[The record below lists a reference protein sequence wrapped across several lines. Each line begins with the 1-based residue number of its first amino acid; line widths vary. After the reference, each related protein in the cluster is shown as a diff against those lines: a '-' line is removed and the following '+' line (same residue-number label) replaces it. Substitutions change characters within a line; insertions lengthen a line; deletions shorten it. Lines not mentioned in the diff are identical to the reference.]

1 MNAPRYQVHGEIH
14 ADGETLVLFGT
25 GNIVEAVGRLH
36 LLTPHFSETRP
47 PGGLQ
52 VPLRWPVVCQLAGE
66 MGPAWLPGPRLQA
79 WIYEQV
85 QRRTVL
91 PELKARVN
99 AGAPAPRSYQVTGAQ
114 LIAAGLQALI
124 CDDPG
129 TGKTLTTLLG
139 LLELRER
146 GVLPLA
152 APMLVVCPA
161 SVMDSWITDARRWMP
176 WSVLAWRGADRG
188 RLVDTRHD
196 LYVVSY
202 ETMHRDVRP
211 PEDERGRPKWR
222 AHLLDKPFAAVVLD
236 EAHLIK
242 SAKSA
247 RSKAAVKLAG
257 RARVVV
263 PLSGTPITHHA
274 GDLHQALKAMDPVSW
289 PSAERFSARY
299 LDAVAGDYGDDVLGL
314 NRFREPEFRLCL
326 TGHYRRLAK
335 EDVLP
340 ELPPKVYTERHV
352 TLPPAARRAY
362 DEMAKDMLATLE
374 DGQEM
379 PAFDVL
385 AQLMRLLALANS
397 ACDVEVVHGPD
408 TDDDTGLPK
417 IHVHVHP
424 KEPSWKIDEL
434 VSVLDERSARP
445 SVVFA
450 PSAKLIR
457 LAGAR
462 LEREGA
468 RVGYVIGG
476 QTHGQRTEAVN
487 TFQRGQLDVMMAT
500 TGAGGVGITLTA
512 ADTNV
517 FLQRPW
523 SFVEASQAEDRT
535 HRIGSE
541 VHESVE
547 IVDIIAD
554 DTVDSQVRG
563 VLAGKAAALAELLA
577 DPRIARRCLGG
588 A

>member
-1 MNAPRYQVHGEIH
+1 MTAPRYQVHGEIH
-14 ADGETLVLFGT
+14 ADGETLILFGT

-36 LLTPHFSETRP
+36 LLTPHFTATDP
-47 PGGLQ
+47 PGGLR
-52 VPLRWPVVCQLAGE
+52 VPLRWPVVCQIAGE
-66 MGPAWLPGPRLQA
+66 MGPAWLPGPRLRA
-79 WIYEQV
+79 WIFEQV
-85 QRRTVL
+85 QRRSVL

-99 AGAPAPRSYQVTGAQ
+99 AGAPEPRSYQVAGAQ

-161 SVMDSWITDARRWMP
+161 SVVDSWVRDAGRWMP
-176 WSVLAWRGADRG
+176 WRVAAWRGPG
-188 RLVDTRHD
+188 RARLTEGRHD
-196 LYVVSY
+196 LYVTSY
-202 ETMHRDVRP
+202 ETATRDV
-211 PEDERGRPKWR
+211 DPKS
-222 AHLLDKPFAAVVLD
+222 ATSLLGKGFAAVVLD

-247 RSKAAVKLAG
+247 RSKAALKLTR
-257 RARVVV
+257 RAQVVV

-289 PSAERFSARY
+289 PSAERFAARY
-299 LDAVAGDYGDDVLGL
+299 LDVVQGDYSDDVLGL
-314 NRFREPEFRLCL
+314 NRHREPEFRMCL

-340 ELPPKVYTERHV
+340 ELPPKVYSERVV

-362 DEMAKDMLATLE
+362 DEMHRDMLAVLE
-374 DGQEM
+374 DGQQL

-385 AQLMRLLALANS
+385 ARLTRLLALACS
-397 ACDVEVVHGPD
+397 SCDVEITHGPD
-408 TDDDTGLPK
+408 VDEDTGLPK
-417 IHVHVHP
+417 MHVHVHP

-434 VSVLDERSARP
+434 VSALGERRGRQ

-462 LEREGA
+462 LEREGF
-468 RVGYVIGG
+468 RVGYVVGG
-476 QTHGQRTEAVN
+476 QTQRERTQVIAE
-487 TFQRGQLDVMMAT
+487 FQLGGGASLDVVLAT

-512 ADTNV
+512 ADTVV

-523 SFVEASQAEDRT
+523 SFVEASQAEDRC

-541 VHESVE
+541 RHESIEVID
-547 IVDIIAD
+547 IVAA
-554 DTVDSQVRG
+554 DTVDSRVRE
-563 VLAGKAAALAELLA
+563 VLAGKANATAELLA
-577 DPRIARRCLGG
+577 DPRIAARCLGG
-588 A
+588 V

>member
-1 MNAPRYQVHGEIH
+1 MTQPRYQVHGEIH
-14 ADGETLVLFGT
+14 ADGETLILFGT

-36 LLTPHFSETRP
+36 LLTPHFAETEPR
-47 PGGLQ
+47 GGLR
-52 VPLRWPVVCQLAGE
+52 VPLRWPVICQLAGE
-66 MGPAWLPGPRLQA
+66 MGQAWLPGPRLQA

-91 PELKARVN
+91 PELKAQVN
-99 AGAPAPRSYQVTGAQ
+99 AGAPPPRNYQVAGAQ

-152 APMLVVCPA
+152 APMLVICPA
-161 SVMDSWITDARRWMP
+161 SVMDSWIADAGRWMP
-176 WSVLAWRGADRG
+176 WRVKAWTGAARA
-188 RLVDTRHD
+188 RLVDTRYD

-202 ETMHRDVRP
+202 DTMHRDVIPSAR
-211 PEDERGRPKWR
+211 DGY
-222 AHLLDKPFAAVVLD
+222 AHLLRKDFAAVVLD

-242 SAKSA
+242 SPTSA

-257 RARVVV
+257 RAQVVV

-289 PSAERFSARY
+289 PSAERFAYRY
-299 LDAVAGDYGDDVLGL
+299 LDAVQGDYGDDVLGL

-340 ELPPKVYTERHV
+340 ELPPKIYTERHV

-397 ACDVEVVHGPD
+397 ACDVEVIHGPD
-408 TDDDTGLPK
+408 VDDVTGLPK
-417 IHVHVHP
+417 MHVHVHP

-434 VSVLDERSARP
+434 VSVLEERSAKP
-445 SVVFA
+445 SIVFA

-457 LAGAR
+457 LASTR
-462 LEREGA
+462 LEREGL
-468 RVGYVIGG
+468 RVGHVIGG
-476 QTHGQRTEAVN
+476 QTQAQRTEQREL
-487 TFQRGQLDVMMAT
+487 FQAGKLDVMCAT
-500 TGAGGVGITLTA
+500 VGAGGVGITLTA
-512 ADTNV
+512 ADTVV

-523 SFVEASQAEDRT
+523 SLVEATQAEDRA

-541 VHESVE
+541 VHESIE
-547 IVDIIAD
+547 IVDIIAR
-554 DTVDSQVRG
+554 DTVDAQVRQ
-563 VLAGKAAALAELLA
+563 VLRGKAGALAELLD
-577 DPRIARRCLGG
+577 DPRIALRCLGG

>member
-1 MNAPRYQVHGEIH
+1 MTAPRYRVHGEIH

-36 LLTPHFSETRP
+36 LLTPHFAATNP

-52 VPLRWPVVCQLAGE
+52 VPLRWPVVCQIAGE

-85 QRRTVL
+85 QRRSVL

-99 AGAPAPRSYQVTGAQ
+99 PGAPAPRSYQVAGAQ

-139 LLELRER
+139 LLECRER

-152 APMLVVCPA
+152 APMLVICPA
-161 SVMDSWITDARRWMP
+161 SVMDSWVTDARRWMP
-176 WSVLAWRGADRG
+176 WSVMAWRGADRG

-202 ETMHRDVRP
+202 DTMHRDVRP
-211 PEDERGRPKWR
+211 AEGKH
-222 AHLLDKPFAAVVLD
+222 AHLLAKHFAAVVLD

-257 RARVVV
+257 RAQVVV

-289 PSAERFSARY
+289 PSAERFSNRY
-299 LDAVAGDYGDDVLGL
+299 LDAVQGDYGDDVLGL

-362 DEMAKDMLATLE
+362 DEMARDMLATLE
-374 DGQEM
+374 DRQEM

-397 ACDVEVVHGPD
+397 ACDVEIEHGPD

-434 VSVLDERSARP
+434 VSVLEERRARA

-450 PSAKLIR
+450 PSAELIR

-462 LEREGA
+462 LEREGY
-468 RVGYVIGG
+468 RVDYVIGG
-476 QTHGQRTEAVN
+476 QSHGQRTAAVSA
-487 TFQRGQLDVMMAT
+487 FQAGERDVMLAT
-500 TGAGGVGITLTA
+500 VDAGGVGITLTA
-512 ADTNV
+512 ADTVV

-523 SFVEASQAEDRT
+523 SFVTASQAEDRC

-541 VHESVE
+541 QHESIE

-554 DTVDSQVRG
+554 DTVDARVRE
-563 VLAGKAAALAELLA
+563 VLGGKAEATAELLG
-577 DPRIARRCLGG
+577 DPRIARRCFG
-588 A
+588 AA

>member
-1 MNAPRYQVHGEIH
+1 VTQPRYQVHGEIH
-14 ADGETLVLFGT
+14 DDGETLVLFGT

-36 LLTPHFSETRP
+36 LLTPHFAATDP
-47 PGGLQ
+47 PGGLR
-52 VPLRWPVVCQLAGE
+52 VPLRWPVVCQIAGE

-85 QRRTVL
+85 QRRSVL

-99 AGAPAPRSYQVTGAQ
+99 AGAPEPRSYQVAGAQ

-146 GVLPLA
+146 GELPLA

-161 SVMDSWITDARRWMP
+161 SVVDSWIRDATRWMP
-176 WSVLAWRGADRG
+176 WRVAAWRGPQRHRLADA
-188 RLVDTRHD
+188 RHD
-196 LYVVSY
+196 LYVTSY
-202 ETMHRDVRP
+202 DTMHRDVSS
-211 PEDERGRPKWR
+211 
-222 AHLLDKPFAAVVLD
+222 AHGPMPLLAKGFAAVVLD

-242 SAKSA
+242 SPKSA
-247 RSKAAVKLAG
+247 RSKAALKLA
-257 RARVVV
+257 RAAKVVV

-289 PSAERFSARY
+289 PSAERFAARY
-299 LDAVAGDYGDDVLGL
+299 LDVVPGDYSEDVLGL

-340 ELPPKVYTERHV
+340 ELPPKVYSERRV
-352 TLPPAARRAY
+352 TLPPEARRAY
-362 DEMAKDMLATLE
+362 DEMERDMLARLE

-379 PAFDVL
+379 PAFDAL

-397 ACDVEVVHGPD
+397 ACDVEIAHGPD
-408 TDDDTGLPK
+408 TDELTGLPK
-417 IHVHVHP
+417 MHVHVHP

-434 VSVLDERSARP
+434 VAVLEERRGRQ

-462 LEREGA
+462 LEREGY
-468 RVGYVIGG
+468 RIGWVIGG
-476 QTHGQRTEAVN
+476 QSQRERTE
-487 TFQRGQLDVMMAT
+487 TIEKFQAGGLDVILAT
-500 TGAGGVGITLTA
+500 VQAGGVGITLTA
-512 ADTNV
+512 ADTIV

-523 SFVEASQAEDRT
+523 SFVDASQAEDRA

-541 VHESVE
+541 AHESIE
-547 IVDIIAD
+547 IIDIIAE
-554 DTVDSQVRG
+554 DTVDSKVRD